1 MTHREKRCI
10 LARMDWLNYHHLLYF
25 WTVAREGSIAKAG
38 EKLRLAQP
46 TISGQLRALEESLGH
61 KLFTKQGRGLALTE
75 FGRLVYRYADEIFSI
90 GKELTE
96 AVKGRPSGRPV
107 RFVVGISEAVPK
119 LVAYR
124 LLEPA
129 LRLPEPV
136 RMVCREDKSERLLAD
151 LAVHDLDI
159 VLTDAPASPAVKVR
173 AYNHL
178 LGECGVTFF
187 ASAELAARLR
197 GKFPG
202 SLDGAPMLM
211 PSGEA
216 AVRRGLDEW
225 LDQKGLRPEVVGE
238 FDDSALMKAFGQA
251 GIGVFAAPSVI
262 EAAVKRQYGVR
273 VVGRAAEVRERFYAI
288 SVERRLKHPAVVAIS
303 ETARHE
309 TFS

>member
-1 MTHREKRCI
+1 
-10 LARMDWLNYHHLLYF
+10 MDWINYHHLLYF

-46 TISGQLRALEESLGH
+46 TISGQLRVLEASLGH
-61 KLFTKQGRGLALTE
+61 KLFAKDGRGLALTE
-75 FGRLVYRYADEIFSI
+75 FGRLVYRYADEIFAI

-107 RFVVGISEAVPK
+107 RFAVGISEAVPK

-136 RMVCREDKSERLLAD
+136 RIVCREDKAERLLAD

-159 VLTDAPASPAVKVR
+159 VLTDAPASPSVKVR

-178 LGECGVTFF
+178 LGECGVAFF
-187 ASAELAARLR
+187 AAPDLAARLR
-197 GKFPG
+197 GRFPR

-211 PSGEA
+211 PSGES
-216 AVRRGLDEW
+216 AVRRGLDQW
-225 LDQKGLRPEVVGE
+225 LDENEVRPEVVGE

-251 GIGVFAAPSVI
+251 GVGVFAAPTVI
-262 EAAVKRQYGVR
+262 EAAVRKQYGVR
-273 VVGRAAEVRERFYAI
+273 VVGRAQEVRERFYAI

-303 ETARHE
+303 ETARGE
-309 TFS
+309 TFSRDTTVVKPS